1 MDFPALYLAGRG
13 AGERLIREQD
23 LTELLSARKLRHGA
37 AKFFLYHGARKFP
50 HLFRPC
56 GRFLVDEQKDRLPVP
71 LKNCEIA
78 PGKSGHNTRLVL
90 GKKDLGAVGEYQDLL
105 FPADNMEPAV
115 FIPFPDIAGE
125 EEISFQDCRAG
136 QISSAKGSK
145 EGLPG
150 TLIATPEL
158 VSVSP

>member
-125 EEISFQDCRAG
+125 EEISFQDCRVSSC
-136 QISSAKGSK
+136 SSA
-145 EGLPG
+145 
-150 TLIATPEL
+150 TR
-158 VSVSP
+158 